1 MTTQKVLNFGPGPA
15 KIPEPVLKKAQDEL
29 LNYNNTG
36 MSIMELSHRSK
47 DFENLI
53 NKTQKDLRTLLD
65 IPNNYTILFMQ
76 GGGHTQF
83 SAVVYNLLA
92 AKKRKQFDNNSMEG
106 EFNPPLDYIVT
117 GSWSAKAAAEAKK
130 LYNNVN
136 IVLDV
141 KKLRGS
147 YGSIP
152 PREEWKLSGSNAAY
166 VYYCD
171 NETVNG
177 VEFNYVP
184 EIDPSVPLV
193 CDMSSNI
200 LSRKVDISKF
210 SLIYAGAQKNIGPAG
225 VTIVIVRE
233 DLLNRLEI
241 SDSKLPAIPSM
252 LDYKVM
258 AENNSLYNTPP
269 MFSIYVASLVFEW
282 LLENGGIKEIEKIN
296 SIKAAKLYDCINKS
310 KIYKSP
316 VEENVRSRMNV
327 PFRIQ
332 PEELE
337 NEFLKGA
344 NELGML
350 QLKGHR
356 SVGGIRA
363 SIYNAVPLEAVETLI
378 QYMQEFERKHS
389 Q

>member
-1 MTTQKVLNFGPGPA
+1 
-15 KIPEPVLKKAQDEL
+15 
-29 LNYNNTG
+29 
-36 MSIMELSHRSK
+36 
-47 DFENLI
+47 
-53 NKTQKDLRTLLD
+53 
-65 IPNNYTILFMQ
+65 
-76 GGGHTQF
+76 
-83 SAVVYNLLA
+83 
-92 AKKRKQFDNNSMEG
+92 
-106 EFNPPLDYIVT
+106 
-117 GSWSAKAAAEAKK
+117 
-130 LYNNVN
+130 
-136 IVLDV
+136 
-141 KKLRGS
+141 GS

-152 PREEWKLSGSNAAY
+152 PREEWKLSGPNAAY

-184 EIDPSVPLV
+184 EIEPSVPLV

-210 SLIYAGAQKNIGPAG
+210 GLIYAGAQKNIGPAG

-233 DLLNRLEI
+233 DLLTRLEI

-282 LLENGGIKEIEKIN
+282 LLENGGIEEIEKIN

-316 VEENVRSRMNV
+316 VEESVRSRMNV

-337 NEFLKGA
+337 KEFLKGA
-344 NELGML
+344 DELGML